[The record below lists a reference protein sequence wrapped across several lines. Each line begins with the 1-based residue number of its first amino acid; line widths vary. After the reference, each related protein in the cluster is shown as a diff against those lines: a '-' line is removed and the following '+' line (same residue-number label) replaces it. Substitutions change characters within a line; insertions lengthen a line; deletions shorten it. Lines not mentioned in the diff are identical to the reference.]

1 MTEIPVAT
9 SSEMPQNLRGKNV
22 VIVGGSSGIGLA
34 AAEQCAAR
42 GAKVT
47 ISGRSAEK
55 LEHAKTIIGGTV
67 SAEAFD
73 GADESRMTSFL
84 AGIGPIDYLI
94 VTAGGG
100 GITGPL
106 ASLDL
111 AEFRRAFERKFW
123 VQVAAAK
130 VGGPLVKPGGSIT
143 FVTGIFGL
151 KAVKGNSGVS
161 AVNGALNAMIGPMA
175 IEFAPVRVNAIS
187 PGLVDTP
194 YWERLKPEA
203 KSRLFAERARNHLV
217 GRVGEPSEVADFV
230 LAVALN
236 SFMSGAVIPLD
247 GGFLLAERS

>member
-1 MTEIPVAT
+1 MNESA
-9 SSEMPQNLRGKNV
+9 SFANSELPQDLVGKNV
-22 VIVGGSSGIGLA
+22 VVIGGSSGIGLA
-34 AAEQCAAR
+34 AAQQFAGR
-42 GAKVT
+42 GATVA

-55 LEHAKTIIGGTV
+55 LEHAKATMGGNV

-73 GADESRMTSFL
+73 GADEARMASFL
-84 AGIGPIDYLI
+84 AGVGPIDYLI

-130 VGGPLVKPGGSIT
+130 TGGPRVKPGGSMT

-187 PGLVDTP
+187 PGLIDTP
-194 YWERLKPEA
+194 YWERMQPEA
-203 KSRLFAERARNHLV
+203 RARLFAERARNHLV
-217 GRVGEPSEVADFV
+217 GRVGTSKEVADLV

-236 SFMSGAVIPLD
+236 AFMSGVVIPLD
-247 GGFLLAERS
+247 GGFLLAERA